1 VDDLSELPNIGAT
14 LSSELEKAGIAS
26 YDELV
31 DVGSVEATLRVAR
44 GEAEPCYNKLY
55 ALEGAI
61 RGVRWH
67 SIPKEERARLKE
79 QYDRAR
85 SA

>member
-1 VDDLSELPNIGAT
+1 MDDLSALPNIGVT
-14 LSSELEKAGIAS
+14 LAGELEMAGIKS

-44 GEAEPCYNKLY
+44 GAGEPCYNKLY

-79 QYDRAR
+79 RYDRAR